1 MVHIQKDLHGLTLDE
16 ARKKIR
22 EFINIRTWRI
32 KGAIHNSQATR
43 LTLVHGFNRGTII
56 RDYIRK
62 GDMVS
67 ELIAMGIVKDI
78 RLHNFSDRG
87 TTTFDIIRPASSAS
101 SSANISHLIDVEE
114 LLRQV
119 SEMNDGDNV
128 E

>member
-22 EFINIRTWRI
+22 NFINIRKWRI
-32 KGAIHNSQATR
+32 KGVIHNSQATR

-56 RDYIRK
+56 RDYIRN

-67 ELIAMGIVKDI
+67 ELIAMRIVKNI
-78 RLHNFSDRG
+78 RFHKFSDRG
-87 TTTFDIIRPASSAS
+87 TTTFDIIRPASSVS
-101 SSANISHLIDVEE
+101 SPPNIGNLIDIEE
-114 LLRQV
+114 LLSQV